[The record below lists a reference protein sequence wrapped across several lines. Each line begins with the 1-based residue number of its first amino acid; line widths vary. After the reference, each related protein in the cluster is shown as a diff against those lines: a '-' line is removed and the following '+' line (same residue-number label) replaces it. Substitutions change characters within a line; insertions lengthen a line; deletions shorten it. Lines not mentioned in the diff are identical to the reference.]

1 LASQVAVIECF
12 KILIEMASELFVY
25 CERGYNTVLQV
36 VLENEEYL
44 HKPYN
49 IDKRFKEIWDV
60 MLAL

>member
-1 LASQVAVIECF
+1 VAVIECF

-25 CERGYNTVLQV
+25 CKRGYNTVLQV

-49 IDKRFKEIWDV
+49 IDKRFK
-60 MLAL
+60 